1 MRKRNKYFLGKTS
14 IRRRSQVS
22 DYLVL
27 TSDRALLCSPVDFGV
42 PDHGGAREDLEQN
55 GIFKRGYSRADGF
68 IKKSYHQI
76 RDLFGKGQ
84 ALDLVPYIPGVG
96 FDYTAYGRF
105 GVIGMLMLE
114 AWEEL
119 QEEGRIPK
127 GLYLHWGG
135 LWKSRDGKKLGWD
148 MAHFEIRD
156 YPQIEKL

>member
-1 MRKRNKYFLGKTS
+1 MRKRNKFKLGRLS
-14 IRRRSQVS
+14 ISRRLSVS
-22 DYLVL
+22 DYLII
-27 TSDRALLCSPVDFGV
+27 TSDRAILCSPVDFGV
-42 PDHGGAREDLEQN
+42 PQFGGAREDQDQN
-55 GIFKRGYSRADGF
+55 YIFKQGHSRADGY
-68 IKKSYHQI
+68 IKKSFHQI

-84 ALDLVPYIPGVG
+84 ALDLVPYIHGVG

-119 QEEGRIPK
+119 QDEGRIPK

-156 YPQIEKL
+156 YPQIERL